1 MVRGQFGRG
10 REKALGG
17 ERESEKEMERKLS
30 SAKRIHM
37 SA

>member
-1 MVRGQFGRG
+1 VDNSAEGERRHWEE
-10 REKALGG
+10 R